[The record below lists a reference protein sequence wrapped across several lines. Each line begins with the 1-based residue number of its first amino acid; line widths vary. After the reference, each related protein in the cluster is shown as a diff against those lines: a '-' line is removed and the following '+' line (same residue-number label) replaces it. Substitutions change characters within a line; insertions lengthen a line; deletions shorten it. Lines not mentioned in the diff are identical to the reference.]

1 MEITPVQT
9 PTIETLEKLES
20 TAADATPGDDVPQDM
35 SSSSAPL
42 SPSSHHHR
50 RTSHRTLKRLQDEQ
64 LAASKFAMEKDVS
77 YRLMVPLL
85 SDLPP
90 PATLFQSPTRAELSG
105 DGASLHI
112 MVSDGEEPAG
122 DVALPF
128 DTSSF
133 MAMCASGV
141 PSNKGIGDVMLRYVE
156 TCAERCDVVLGDNLV
171 RVLLWMDKCIH
182 DTLGPLP
189 LPVSLDDLISNYD
202 PMTHS
207 RPDFDLALHRCQC
220 LLNLMQLE
228 EPVDDQVLK
237 PRLLWL
243 QIHLSEYA
251 GRFNHVAAL
260 VADLK
265 AILRDD
271 VHLGHVKA
279 FPTISTSAIEAK
291 VHKFQLASLVI
302 DARALFQ
309 RGESTDQQIADLVLP
324 HYDPTLGQASHI
336 NELVTDV
343 CVYLRNYPANTAH
356 IHKPSPDHDNLPLLP
371 VLIQCLSRLQRFDK
385 CFEVLVLC
393 FFYALQR
400 TTPPGNASIQCIK
413 YIASQLKLVFDK
425 PFAKPALFTH
435 LLDACCF
442 GYRDVMLTHH
452 KSAKMLHRLAYLL
465 SPFHKIRFVGSI
477 LQTCH
482 GIMDLRSK
490 PPHDAM
496 VSMVLGA
503 LQELNRCFIP
513 TMQSTRLLDAQLAQ
527 SLCNPIAHIIKHQV
541 DVGNITT
548 ITFSYGR
555 RLLYTS
561 CTSFALVWFDVHK
574 GLATPCVEL
583 VRLLHDIMTTGDGL
597 QGRGLCTLETH
608 ACSFLQV
615 AKSMLSQ
622 SQEDDTDAELAQCFA
637 CLYGYSLLPTC
648 VSHHGHD
655 LVKATAPTTLMELFQ
670 FCQRTDK
677 KLVRKESATLFTSV
691 LELPDT
697 TATLQTLVPVNDFQN
712 ALKDY
717 LNPVATHATHV
728 ICPMSISGDV
738 ESANH
743 KQQPNPIKAL
753 WFDLASNFALPK
765 VKRRG
770 RDYPQLLQYE
780 VQCIKYIQYLRND
793 LYLHPRRAE
802 SYRLIA
808 VCIKSLRAMLV
819 DHWIVAWGNFTY
831 PKEQSCVDLTPANAL
846 SFDAVTSYPFF
857 KQFMEWIEFVQQAAD
872 DDDTSR
878 REVLYKTREMSLVY
892 AQYVAVL
899 GELMLRCCDMAAILD
914 PTMATACYE
923 EAGLLVWKLLAEST
937 CGDEW
942 SVTSLAEHYFAL
954 GLLQPDVAD
963 EYGLRLNYMLGKVTK
978 YAIKKDRSDCLDE
991 WKVALE
997 YFHTAETYRQRSDT
1011 LESLPHAFY
1020 QLHAC
1025 RLKLLLAP
1033 VNKSGEKQTRDE
1045 LAPSVHTLRLVN
1057 EYFYVKRPVKPSTSS
1072 DMSTDDAL
1080 DWTQDRIGQLLAGD
1094 DASLWKARQHLLWNC
1109 LEAMERIPL
1118 DDRYFHPAYY
1128 MYAWGIRYGQAV
1140 VDLDNEFWADRCTLP
1155 SAVKAMKPLF
1165 DRKRQQVVAIW
1176 LSEADTNNLEELHQQ
1191 QAKYDQLRLKYFT
1204 FYLHTMT
1211 LAGDSQR
1218 VSDLT
1223 SWVLSSKEEHWV
1235 VDAMLLK
1242 ALSASSQ
1249 LARGKLLD
1257 LFVKCLFPSQEEANY
1272 QPKVLAH
1279 LNRMYTIYLEYNEAW
1294 HRVRTSHE

>member
-1 MEITPVQT
+1 MEFTPVQT
-9 PTIETLEKLES
+9 TTIETLEKLES

-85 SDLPP
+85 AFLSAETDLPL

-141 PSNKGIGDVMLRYVE
+141 PSNKGIGDVMLRYIE

-309 RGESTDQQIADLVLP
+309 RG
-324 HYDPTLGQASHI
+324 
-336 NELVTDV
+336 
-343 CVYLRNYPANTAH
+343 
-356 IHKPSPDHDNLPLLP
+356 
-371 VLIQCLSRLQRFDK
+371 
-385 CFEVLVLC
+385 
-393 FFYALQR
+393 
-400 TTPPGNASIQCIK
+400 PPGNASIQCIK

-465 SPFHKIRFVGSI
+465 SPFHKIKFVGSI

-490 PPHDAM
+490 PPHDAI

-574 GLATPCVEL
+574 GLATPCMEL

-717 LNPVATHATHV
+717 LNPIATNATHV
-728 ICPMSISGDV
+728 ICPMSFSGDV

-1057 EYFYVKRPVKPSTSS
+1057 EYFYVKRPVKSSTSS